1 MEGSS
6 SKKHTRTM
14 VNFFVKGVESMR
26 VLCLCE
32 TVVNQRDLQE
42 AFETG
47 FYKGVDQGLVQ
58 AAEAGEVSMVVSSA
72 EGGVETLRR
81 SYYDLVVLEQESPH
95 TRFVSSLRKSGLST
109 PIVVIARETTAA
121 AVADV
126 LGCGADDCVR
136 MGVDPVELLARMR
149 AVVRRFNAH
158 DRLLLQMGRL
168 SVDVDRGEVFLEG
181 VPLSLTPREYDLIK
195 LFVLHK
201 GHTLSKEALLDNLYT
216 GQEEPSERVIDVM
229 MCNIRKKLRVL
240 GVQEPFITVHRVG
253 YRLNQEAFSAMVV
266 PVEGDHTVS
275 SGVSRQT
282 CLPMTPGIVLERD
295 QKERQKDSKEETTLG
310 TTTLGTT
317 ALGVKPTIS
326 VGSLGGSCKGI
337 AVREPVEVFRERAKD
352 IVFGERFSAKRET
365 TKEGEQKR
373 YSKKA
378 SRQTSRKI
386 LGDKEKRD

>member
-1 MEGSS
+1 M
-6 SKKHTRTM
+6 
-14 VNFFVKGVESMR
+14 
-26 VLCLCE
+26 
-32 TVVNQRDLQE
+32 
-42 AFETG
+42 
-47 FYKGVDQGLVQ
+47 
-58 AAEAGEVSMVVSSA
+58 
-72 EGGVETLRR
+72 
-81 SYYDLVVLEQESPH
+81 
-95 TRFVSSLRKSGLST
+95 
-109 PIVVIARETTAA
+109 
-121 AVADV
+121 
-126 LGCGADDCVR
+126 
-136 MGVDPVELLARMR
+136 
-149 AVVRRFNAH
+149 
-158 DRLLLQMGRL
+158 
-168 SVDVDRGEVFLEG
+168 
-181 VPLSLTPREYDLIK
+181 IK

-310 TTTLGTT
+310 TTTLG
-317 ALGVKPTIS
+317 VKPTIS
-326 VGSLGGSCKGI
+326 VGSLGVSCKGI

-373 YSKKA
+373 YSKKT
-378 SRQTSRKI
+378 SRKTSRKI